1 MSNHMWAQ
9 LDTPRASDTITKARN
24 IKGKNYITIS
34 KYSLDVKDCLQFAEV
49 KSKRGL
55 SACQFEMYDNPF
67 FNVGGGG
74 EQCAYAF
81 QFVINSERKHV
92 I

>member
-9 LDTPRASDTITKARN
+9 LDTLRASDMITKARN
-24 IKGKNYITIS
+24 IKGKNYITIN

-67 FNVGGGG
+67 FMLGEGGY
-74 EQCAYAF
+74 QCAYAF
-81 QFVINSERKHV
+81 QFVMNSEIKYV